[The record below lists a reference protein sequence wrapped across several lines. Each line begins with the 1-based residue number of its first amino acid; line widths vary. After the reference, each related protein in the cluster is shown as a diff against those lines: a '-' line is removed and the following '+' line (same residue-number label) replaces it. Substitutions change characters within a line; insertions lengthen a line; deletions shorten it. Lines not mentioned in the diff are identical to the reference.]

1 MSNASKALRGLL
13 VVILIAIMA
22 FIIWRFTAGLY
33 LIPSIIIAALI
44 TVGVAFLVFRSSKAG
59 TARFKEMQINNN
71 SQSTAGGKLLSK
83 DSDDAVETVDLDTDR
98 ISIDSDATDIPPRPR
113 KRQNYPDR
121 SLRSVKPL
129 EIKPDGTEVAARYR
143 RMSQTSEGNTG
154 VSSPLPAR
162 PPVSRPPSP
171 APAADL
177 SNSESEAADSPV
189 LNVKAEAS
197 KPPEPTLSPEP
208 EDGASPMPLIEEI
221 SSLTEDENNELVNAV
236 WCRCENPYCKYTR
249 FLSVHHLI
257 EEKDGGTN
265 RLDNLVVLCPYC
277 HDLAHRNEIPDK
289 EMRDWISNREERF
302 KFKPDWHY
310 F

>member
-13 VVILIAIMA
+13 VVIIIAIMA

-44 TVGVAFLVFRSSKAG
+44 TAGVVFLFFRPSKAG
-59 TARFKEMQINNN
+59 TARFKEMQISNN
-71 SQSTAGGKLLSK
+71 SQSTAGGKLLST
-83 DSDDAVETVDLDTDR
+83 DSDNASETIDPDSDR
-98 ISIDSDATDIPPRPR
+98 ISIDSDATDIPPRTR
-113 KRQNYPDR
+113 GRREHLDK

-129 EIKPDGTEVAARYR
+129 EVKPDGTEVAARYI
-143 RMSQTSEGNTG
+143 RMSKTSEGNAG

-162 PPVSRPPSP
+162 APVSHPPSP
-171 APAADL
+171 APAANS
-177 SNSESEAADSPV
+177 SNSEPEAADSAV
-189 LNVKAEAS
+189 LNVKVEVS
-197 KPPEPTLSPEP
+197 EPPGTTISPEP
-208 EDGASPMPLIEEI
+208 EDGGSPMPLIEEN

-249 FLSVHHLI
+249 FLSVHHLV

-265 RLDNLVVLCPYC
+265 KLDNLVVLCPYC

-302 KFKPDWHY
+302 KFKPNWHY